1 MAVIWCDQCFP
12 LSLTT
17 EADTAPMRRR
27 TVRLELHSHSSHR
40 VYTETA
46 RMAVAAA
53 VAERIAGRSGRLVR
67 NRNRMKKADVLPCS
81 TIFSPSILYAAATR
95 ILLLFAA

>member
-27 TVRLELHSHSSHR
+27 RRSVRLELHSHSSHR

-46 RMAVAAA
+46 RMTAAAAGGA
-53 VAERIAGRSGRLVR
+53 VAERMAGRSGRLVR

-81 TIFSPSILYAAATR
+81 TIFSPSPLV
-95 ILLLFAA
+95 LLLFAA